1 MWEQTVQNLQS
12 GFYNIIEFSFIYLFV
27 CLFIYLFIYLFIHL
41 FVFPGLV
48 TISILYTENLHCC
61 FNLTS

>member
-27 CLFIYLFIYLFIHL
+27 CLFIYLFIYSFVCLFSRSGYNFYPIYWKFAL
-41 FVFPGLV
+41 L
-48 TISILYTENLHCC
+48 L
-61 FNLTS
+61 

>member
-1 MWEQTVQNLQS
+1 MREQTVQNLKS
-12 GFYNIIEFSFIYLFV
+12 GFYNITEF
-27 CLFIYLFIYLFIHL
+27 LFIYLLIYLLAYLFIYSFIYL

-61 FNLTS
+61 CNLTS